1 MSIEKR
7 RHIRFSLDIPAIRY
21 TKYGEAME
29 IQLHQISIGGC
40 LAEWDETILVGEE
53 FRLLI
58 PLPNQNRLPLACK
71 ALYRFADNGIGVK
84 FLNITQFEQELIS
97 KIISNSLE
105 TQGLPMQV
113 DPFGVPHTYKK
124 RMEPQITDNRQ
135 ETDDIL
141 DDILSI
147 EN

>member
-7 RHIRFSLDIPAIRY
+7 RHIRFSLDIPAIRC
-21 TKYGEAME
+21 TKYGEAFE
-29 IQLHQISIGGC
+29 IMLHQISIGGC
-40 LAEWDETILVGEE
+40 LAEWDESILVGEE
-53 FRLLI
+53 FRLLL
-58 PLPNQNRLPLACK
+58 PLPNQNRLPLTCK

-97 KIISNSLE
+97 KIISGNLE

-124 RMEPQITDNRQ
+124 KSAPQITDNRL
-135 ETDDIL
+135 EKDEIL